1 MDETVPLRYEII
13 VMGPS
18 GRMLSEAAGGLE
30 MVSVGS
36 SRIDIIDE
44 VTC

>member
-1 MDETVPLRYEII
+1 VLVNPCNEDDV
-13 VMGPS
+13 
-18 GRMLSEAAGGLE
+18 E